1 MTRQVSNERE
11 RAQIMLDGLNDGSV
25 VLDVHGHAW
34 QYGGIY
40 WYRSYGDDS
49 MVSSH
54 DLAFKAPFKVIHR
67 APKQERVL
75 LLGDKR

>member
-1 MTRQVSNERE
+1 MARQVSNERE
-11 RAQIMLDGLNDGSV
+11 RSQIMLDKLNDGSV
-25 VLDVHGHAW
+25 VLDRYEHAW
-34 QYGGIY
+34 QYGGLY

-67 APKQERVL
+67 APKPDRVP